1 MRRRQL
7 KRVDCGSSVGGRRAD
22 PGASIGLP
30 PEHFMKT
37 IVHCLLPLLTA
48 ACGWAHAAVA
58 PSYAVTDLGDFY
70 ATGVNDAG
78 WVSGY
83 DGRALLWQPGNGLT
97 DLGAFGPCGGGCSN
111 RANAINNAGQV
122 VGYAWSPA
130 LSATRAFVSAS
141 GGALV
146 DLGDLPQGG
155 NYTRAE
161 AINAFGVA
169 AGQGSGQYVS
179 HPTYGNQSFNHA
191 VVFAPPGNPVD
202 LEAHAEGTQVNIAR
216 GINDFGVVVGDRQ
229 TSSGMRAIVW
239 ADDGSALNL
248 GALWGATGTGAATNS
263 FARDVNN
270 LGQVALQLPLGSG
283 VSTAAVWHSVT
294 GFTEIGR
301 LGGASTASA
310 NAINDAGVVV
320 GSAGQRGFA
329 WSFADGLLDLNT
341 RLDPVAGA
349 GWLIMDANGI
359 SESGLIVGRAFS
371 PTLGYR
377 AVMLSPVP
385 EPSTALLLAVGLAV
399 VVLGR
404 VGRRRGTAEIA
415 AAAQKLSRG

>member
-1 MRRRQL
+1 
-7 KRVDCGSSVGGRRAD
+7 
-22 PGASIGLP
+22 
-30 PEHFMKT
+30 MKT
-37 IVHCLLPLLTA
+37 FVRCILTLLTT
-48 ACGWAHAAVA
+48 ACSWAHATVA
-58 PSYAVTDLGDFY
+58 PSYAVTDLGNFF

-83 DGRALLWQPGNGLT
+83 DTRALLWRPGSGLT
-97 DLGAFGPCGGGCSN
+97 DLGAFGSCGGACTN

-155 NYTRAE
+155 NYARAD
-161 AINAFGVA
+161 AINALGVV
-169 AGQGSGQYVS
+169 AGQGSGQYVE

-191 VVFAPPGNPVD
+191 VVFATAGDPVD

-216 GINDFGVVVGDRQ
+216 GINDLGVVVGDRQ
-229 TSSGMRAIVW
+229 TSNGVRAIVW
-239 ADDGSALNL
+239 AADGTPLNL
-248 GALWGATGTGAATNS
+248 GALWGTSGATNS

-270 LGQVALQLPLGSG
+270 LGQVALQMPLGG
-283 VSTAAVWHSVT
+283 GLSTAAIWQPLT
-294 GFTEIGR
+294 GFTDIGR
-301 LGGASTASA
+301 LGGATTASA

-320 GSAGQRGFA
+320 GTAGLRAFA

-341 RLDPVAGA
+341 RLDPVLGA
-349 GWLIMDANGI
+349 GWLIMDATGI

-371 PTLGYR
+371 STLGYR

-385 EPSTALLLAVGLAV
+385 EPASALLLTAGLAV
-399 VVLGR
+399 VALGR
-404 VGRRRGTAEIA
+404 SRRRR
-415 AAAQKLSRG
+415 SD